1 MELPEYTDGK
11 RRYLLKAR
19 GLVSAI
25 NGNSE
30 IGYVRTVS
38 VEEFLASLAA
48 SAGYKPGDSVEYYI
62 LVRKKR

>member
-1 MELPEYTDGK
+1 MEIQK
-11 RRYLLKAR
+11 
-19 GLVSAI
+19 SA
-25 NGNSE
+25 
-30 IGYVRTVS
+30 VRTVS